1 MEHLGSN
8 PANAASNG
16 RETTPRIGGEK
27 LTATAGTAPVHSKR
41 SPLRVVMTVL
51 AGILAVAGVG
61 SLAALLLEAFRGEVI
76 WPGFAAGAFYALP
89 VAFLLMAG
97 LVIDSIVRRRRG

>member
-16 RETTPRIGGEK
+16 RETIPRAGEEI
-27 LTATAGTAPVHSKR
+27 LAATGTAPVHSKR
-41 SPLRVVMTVL
+41 SPLRVVLTVL
-51 AGILAVAGVG
+51 AGILAAAGVG

>member
-1 MEHLGSN
+1 MEHLGSD
-8 PANAASNG
+8 PAHGTASGGSNG
-16 RETTPRIGGEK
+16 QQNTTGKAREN
-27 LTATAGTAPVHSKR
+27 AGSRPGSRRR
-41 SPLRVVMTVL
+41 SPLRVLLAVL
-51 AGILAVAGVG
+51 AGVLAVAGVA
-61 SLAALLLEAFRGEVI
+61 SLAALLLEALSGGII